1 MSTTTTPLIPMP
13 RVSRARS
20 KCRICGVTGHNA
32 GNKRFHPPPSNP
44 PPRQVSS
51 RPPVSSPI
59 ETEDC
64 PICMESLGKT
74 NCCTTACG
82 HQFCM
87 KCFLKHTKTKDT
99 CPICRSHISGA
110 TPVARPLRRQPGSI
124 DITIENVTDQTIHLY
139 WLPFTR
145 PQIRLLTIRPF
156 SSRQQRVGNRG
167 DRFSIVVYGSPNTH
181 TFTANNSGENFI
193 FTGDSVI
200 PYN

>member
-1 MSTTTTPLIPMP
+1 MSTTTSVLPMP

-44 PPRQVSS
+44 PPRPPSVSPPPRQVSS
-51 RPPVSSPI
+51 RPLVSSQPPVSSPI

-99 CPICRSHISGA
+99 CPICRGHISGA
-110 TPVARPLRRQPGSI
+110 TPAVRPRRQPVINPGRNRYR
-124 DITIENVTDQTIHLY
+124 ENELLRESELLY
-139 WLPFTR
+139 LMFGLNW
-145 PQIRLLTIRPF
+145 
-156 SSRQQRVGNRG
+156 S
-167 DRFSIVVYGSPNTH
+167 D
-181 TFTANNSGENFI
+181 
-193 FTGDSVI
+193 
-200 PYN
+200 